1 MYSTDMLV
9 YAQEHCGWNAL
20 CKSFFSENIHKCNN
34 DSTIMVCEC
43 VCMQRETVEF
53 VQCKIYEFMAP
64 YGFVKC

>member
-43 VCMQRETVEF
+43 VCVCNGKLLNSYN
-53 VQCKIYEFMAP
+53 VKFMNSWP
-64 YGFVKC
+64 HMVS

>member
-34 DSTIMVCEC
+34 DSTIMVCETHCEC
-43 VCMQRETVEF
+43 VCMQRKTV
-53 VQCKIYEFMAP
+53 EFMAP
-64 YGFVKC
+64 YGFVKR